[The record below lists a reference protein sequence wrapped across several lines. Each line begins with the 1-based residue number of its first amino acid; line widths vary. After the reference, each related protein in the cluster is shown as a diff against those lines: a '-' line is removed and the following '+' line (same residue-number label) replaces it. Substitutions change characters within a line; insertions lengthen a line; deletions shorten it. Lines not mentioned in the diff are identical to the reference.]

1 MKTKR
6 WTYTQVL
13 TIADAIKKSNA
24 AKYLWDTEI
33 KGK

>member
-6 WTYTQVL
+6 WTYTQVM

-24 AKYLWDTEI
+24 AKNLWETTV
-33 KGK
+33 KSK